1 MQQTLVSVSEYLLL
15 RQFSNVLLKS
25 RLPRKTRII
34 TLSSSPF
41 SGADRCKIHELQW
54 KRRPNGR
61 HIVTSSHR
69 HIVTSYFFNLPR
81 IFVTILQKIFYL

>member
-15 RQFSNVLLKS
+15 RQFSNALLKS

-69 HIVTSYFFNLPR
+69 HIVTSSHH
-81 IFVTILQKIFYL
+81 IFLTSPVYL

>member
-34 TLSSSPF
+34 TLFSSPF

-61 HIVTSSHR
+61 HIVTS
-69 HIVTSYFFNLPR
+69 YFFNLPR